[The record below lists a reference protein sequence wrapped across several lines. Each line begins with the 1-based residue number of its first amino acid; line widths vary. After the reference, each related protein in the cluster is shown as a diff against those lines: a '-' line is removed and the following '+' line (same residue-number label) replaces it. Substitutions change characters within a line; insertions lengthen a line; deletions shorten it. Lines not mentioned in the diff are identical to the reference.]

1 MDLFSNPDLRLIVIV
16 VVALLG
22 TGLLFTLALLG
33 WVVWR
38 IKRIQ
43 LPPDAD
49 FLTTLQATPLEVAIL
64 LDLLDFTLD
73 FLSAPI
79 AWTLL
84 SYLGL
89 KALRGVTVVE
99 SLIPGTQI
107 LPTMTLAWLVARF
120 LPPERNPWNPF

>member
-1 MDLFSNPDLRLIVIV
+1 MDLFSNPDIRLLVMLV
-16 VVALLG
+16 LALLG
-22 TGLLFTLALLG
+22 TGLIVTLAFLG
-33 WVVWR
+33 WVLWR

-43 LPPDAD
+43 LPPGAD
-49 FLTTLQATPLEVAIL
+49 FITTLRATPLEVVIL

-99 SLIPGTQI
+99 SLIPGTQF
-107 LPTMTLAWLVARF
+107 LPTMTLAWLVVRF
-120 LPPERNPWNPF
+120 LPLEQNPWNPF